1 MHPLVSTQLADILF
15 SFALAFVNVESLS
28 APNRTLSVICDVS
41 ADT

>member
-1 MHPLVSTQLADILF
+1 MHPLVTTQLADILC
-15 SFALAFVNVESLS
+15 FALAFVNVESLS